1 MSLREFI
8 QKYYIDPII
17 YDTGYNPV
25 NTVTWGIVLVICIVG
40 IFKLMRSMKVEIDKR
55 FIFAVSPFIFIGST
69 LRVFEDMEV
78 FSPPWKYFFITPQI
92 YFVVFGVTLLS
103 LFIGLLLE
111 RAGIMT
117 YESFTWLV
125 ALPWGIGN
133 TVYIL
138 WGKEI
143 AIWVPFTIIGMG
155 VSITFVVW
163 AIAMLLGAYSYTDDL
178 NLVILLTHMM
188 DASSTYVG
196 VDLLGYVEK
205 HVVPSYLTELF
216 GTSGIMIFAK
226 LIVILLILKL
236 IDSYLLLEG
245 KEVHEVVPKTP
256 SEKDLTQFAYLLKFA
271 ILTLGAAPAIRNT
284 LRMTIGV

>member
-1 MSLREFI
+1 MIREFI

-25 NTVTWGIVLVICIVG
+25 NTLTWGIVLVLCLIG
-40 IFKLMRSMKVEIDKR
+40 IFKLMRSMKVEIDRR
-55 FIFAVSPFIFIGST
+55 FVFAVSPFILVGST
-69 LRVFEDMEV
+69 LRVLEDLDV
-78 FSPPWKYFFITPQI
+78 FAPPLKYLFITPQI
-92 YFVVFGVTLLS
+92 YFLTFGATLLC
-103 LFIGLLLE
+103 LLIGLLLE
-111 RAGIMT
+111 RAELMT

-133 TVYIL
+133 VIYIL

-143 AIWVPFTIIGMG
+143 TIWVPFTIIGMG
-155 VSITFVVW
+155 ASITFVVW
-163 AIAMLLGAYSYTDDL
+163 SLAMLFGSYRYTDDF
-178 NLVILLTHMM
+178 NLVIIMAHMM

-205 HVVPSYLTELF
+205 HVIPSYLTELF
-216 GTSGIMIFAK
+216 GTASVLIPLK
-226 LIVILLILKL
+226 LIVILLVIKL
-236 IDSYLLLEG
+236 IDSYLLQEG
-245 KEVHEVVPKTP
+245 EDMAEAVSKS
-256 SEKDLTQFAYLLKFA
+256 SERDMTEFANLLKFA

>member
-1 MSLREFI
+1 MIREFI

-25 NTVTWGIVLVICIVG
+25 NTLTWGIVLVLCLIG
-40 IFKLMRSMKVEIDKR
+40 IFKLMRSMKVEMDRR
-55 FIFAVSPFIFIGST
+55 FVFAVSPFILVGST
-69 LRVFEDMEV
+69 LRVLEDLEV
-78 FSPPWKYFFITPQI
+78 FSPPLKYFFITPQI
-92 YFVVFGVTLLS
+92 YFLTFGATLLC

-111 RAGIMT
+111 RADVMT
-117 YESFTWLV
+117 YESFTWLI

-133 TVYIL
+133 VIYIL

-143 AIWVPFTIIGMG
+143 TIWVPFTIIGMG

-163 AIAMLLGAYSYTDDL
+163 AFSMLLGSYRYTDDF
-178 NLVILLTHMM
+178 NLAIILAHMM

-205 HVVPSYLTELF
+205 HVIPSYLTEFF
-216 GTSGIMIFAK
+216 GTASIMIPLK
-226 LIVILLILKL
+226 LFVILLVIKL
-236 IDSYLLLEG
+236 IDSYLL
-245 KEVHEVVPKTP
+245 HESRDMMEAVSKS
-256 SEKDLTQFAYLLKFA
+256 SERDMTEFANLLKFA

>member
-1 MSLREFI
+1 MIREFI

-25 NTVTWGIVLVICIVG
+25 NTLTWGIVLVLCLIG
-40 IFKLMRSMKVEIDKR
+40 IFKLMRSMKVEMDRR
-55 FIFAVSPFIFIGST
+55 FVFAVSPFILVGST
-69 LRVFEDMEV
+69 LRVLEDLEV
-78 FSPPWKYFFITPQI
+78 FSPPLKYFFITPQI
-92 YFVVFGVTLLS
+92 YFLTFGATLLC

-111 RAGIMT
+111 RAEMMT
-117 YESFTWLV
+117 YESFTWLI

-133 TVYIL
+133 VIYIL

-143 AIWVPFTIIGMG
+143 TIWVPFTIIGMG

-163 AIAMLLGAYSYTDDL
+163 AFSMLLGSHRYADDF
-178 NLVILLTHMM
+178 NLAIILAHMM

-205 HVVPSYLTELF
+205 HVIPSYLTELF
-216 GTSGIMIFAK
+216 GTASIMIPLK
-226 LIVILLILKL
+226 LFVILLVIKL
-236 IDSYLLLEG
+236 IDSYLLESRDMMEAVS
-245 KEVHEVVPKTP
+245 KS
-256 SEKDLTQFAYLLKFA
+256 SERDMTEFANLLKFA